1 MISIK
6 ATPSITLPNRSHR
19 GKSCVYCVLVDAF
32 GPSSQGGAGAMTFLR
47 GSKNSWAGSFVF
59 ASIAFSFSLPTFSC
73 FPVLLSC

>member
-1 MISIK
+1 M
-6 ATPSITLPNRSHR
+6 L
-19 GKSCVYCVLVDAF
+19 LVNK
-32 GPSSQGGAGAMTFLR
+32 GGAGAMTFLR